1 MLSMFRL
8 SGSAPAC
15 SGSEST
21 QDLPFSAQIK
31 AAAAPLGDQ
40 NKIDDKKLVLVS
52 GYFEKTSLCTDT
64 IPQVGSAISTDLR
77 MFLSQ
82 KYCGGVIMNREE

>member
-40 NKIDDKKLVLVS
+40 NKTDDRK
-52 GYFEKTSLCTDT
+52 
-64 IPQVGSAISTDLR
+64 ISPGLGI
-77 MFLSQ
+77 S
-82 KYCGGVIMNREE
+82 

>member
-1 MLSMFRL
+1 MTSMFRL

-40 NKIDDKKLVLVS
+40 NKTDDRKITPGLWVFRKDITLHRHHIPSWV
-52 GYFEKTSLCTDT
+52 GY
-64 IPQVGSAISTDLR
+64 IYGS
-77 MFLSQ
+77 Q
-82 KYCGGVIMNREE
+82 NVPK